1 MIRDAEGP
9 ADIAEVRSLFEEY
22 ARSLGIDLE
31 FQGFAEELAGL
42 PGSYVRPAGVLLLA
56 LAARRAVGCVGVRR
70 LDAGAC
76 EMKRLYVRDEARGQ
90 GIGRALAE
98 AAVAF
103 ARSAGYQT
111 MRLDTLPGMT
121 KAQVLYRELGFRDA
135 PPYRYNPVPGAS
147 FMELDLGRTS
157 GNRP

>member
-1 MIRDAEGP
+1 
-9 ADIAEVRSLFEEY
+9 
-22 ARSLGIDLE
+22 
-31 FQGFAEELAGL
+31 L
-42 PGSYVRPAGVLLLA
+42 PGSYARPAGVLLLA
-56 LAARRAVGCVGVRR
+56 LAGRRAVGCVGVRR
-70 LDAGAC
+70 LDADTC

-90 GIGRALAE
+90 GVGRALAE

-103 ARSAGYQT
+103 ARSAGYAT

-121 KAQVLYRELGFRDA
+121 KAQALYRELGFRDA

-157 GNRP
+157 GNGP